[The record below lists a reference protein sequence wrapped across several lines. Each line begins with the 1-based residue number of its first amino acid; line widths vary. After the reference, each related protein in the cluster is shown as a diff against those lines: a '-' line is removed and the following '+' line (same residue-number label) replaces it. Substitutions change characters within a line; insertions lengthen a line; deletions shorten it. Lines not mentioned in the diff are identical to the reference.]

1 MSAYLKKALLVA
13 SLSIVSLSAWADNCD
28 NARNDFDEFY
38 CKDKL
43 YLQADRDLN
52 QAYGALMKALP
63 SSARPTLKS
72 VQLDCMR
79 ERDRA
84 CIDKRDGEIVLYVNC
99 RLNRTVNQTNFLN
112 DRLRECKST
121 GCQPSRLQDN

>member
-52 QAYGALMKALP
+52 QAYGALMKAL
-63 SSARPTLKS
+63 
-72 VQLDCMR
+72 
-79 ERDRA
+79 
-84 CIDKRDGEIVLYVNC
+84 
-99 RLNRTVNQTNFLN
+99 
-112 DRLRECKST
+112 
-121 GCQPSRLQDN
+121 